1 MDKRLIVIVIGFL
14 LISCSFTA
22 PNIYAVSTPDLD
34 KAVNYLMANYN
45 STIGLIPEVP
55 NGNTYWLLSDNFL
68 AYPVLKY
75 YDPSNTTLTST
86 ANNISSTLSYYMNEY
101 GLPSINQYNIL
112 LGYTPSFND
121 SLTYGIVTNGYTVKI
136 HLNNG
141 TAILSPYQYA
151 DIAFLYALYTY
162 RLGDVQG
169 AINLFDI
176 GANMYDGKGFND
188 LPFREGESQ
197 GVYQTYKLAL
207 YYMVGY
213 VLARQVPNSVSE
225 RITDLQALDGGFY
238 TGYLPNGTIPIGVTT
253 NTETTSLVV
262 YAYSPKIIETYFDRT
277 LALSYGFQ
285 EESFDLS
292 YALLYY
298 IAPVIAII
306 GIFAGVVCIKRN
318 I

>member
-1 MDKRLIVIVIGFL
+1 
-14 LISCSFTA
+14 
-22 PNIYAVSTPDLD
+22 VSTPDLG
-34 KAVNYLMANYN
+34 KAVNYLMVNYD

-75 YDPSNTTLTST
+75 YDPNNSTLTTT
-86 ANNISSTLSYYMNEY
+86 ANNISSTLSYYMNGY
-101 GLPSINQYNIL
+101 RLSSISQYNIL
-112 LGYTPSFND
+112 VGYTPYFND
-121 SLTYGIVTNGYTVKI
+121 TLSYDIATNGYTVKT

-141 TAILSPYQYA
+141 TTILSPYQYA

-162 RLGDVQG
+162 RLGNMQG
-169 AINLFDI
+169 AINLFNI
-176 GANMYDGKGFND
+176 GASMYDGKGFND

-207 YYMVGY
+207 YYMAGY

-225 RITDLQALDGGFY
+225 RITDLQAPNGGFF
-238 TGYLPNGTIPIGVTT
+238 TGYYPNGTIPNFVTT
-253 NTETTSLVV
+253 NTETTSLVI
-262 YAYSPKIIETYFDRT
+262 YAYSPQIIEHYFDRT

-285 EESFDLS
+285 EETFDLS

-298 IAPVIAII
+298 IAPVVAII
-306 GIFAGVVCIKRN
+306 GILAGVVVYIKRN